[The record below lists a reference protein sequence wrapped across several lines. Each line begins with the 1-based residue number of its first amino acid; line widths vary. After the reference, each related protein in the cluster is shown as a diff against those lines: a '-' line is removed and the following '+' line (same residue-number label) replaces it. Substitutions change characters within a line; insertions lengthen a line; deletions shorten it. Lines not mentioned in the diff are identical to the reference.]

1 MRSVL
6 SMSEEVLVECDRVL
20 TGVATEHSPN
30 RLSTVLSLRS
40 HHGKDAPHDDQN
52 AQRDGRNR

>member
-30 RLSTVLSLRS
+30 RLSAVLLLRARY
-40 HHGKDAPHDDQN
+40 GKDTAHDDQN
-52 AQRDGRNR
+52 ARRDGRDR